1 MTTDDGH
8 EVDFGRRREN
18 RSVKVVPTRTVIIGM
33 VAALATGGVSVGS
46 VTLWMA
52 KAFIAEQIH
61 NHDRDPEAHAAY
73 VRATERLRQSSETSD
88 VDKMR
93 LQSQLDTIQRK
104 VEETREKVIR
114 LEEQLRSGRS

>member
-114 LEEQLRSGRS
+114 LEEQLRRGRS